1 MRDSNKG
8 KEGLDSLR
16 INGSKLDNLP
26 LGQGEK
32 AKEGLVDFLKT
43 DKETKENNIRAKY
56 PKVSEEYIRGIL
68 REVNHNI
75 KRAKGL
81 KKDLQGKIAEYR
93 TLITQGQIRDSQI
106 EQLNKENPEDAEKIK
121 QLLKQFP
128 PYNIKALEEQVTQFE
143 QSIERCDSVIEKEY
157 ESIAEF
163 TKNLALVQQRDRELK
178 AIKQDL
184 YGYQK

>member
-56 PKVSEEYIRGIL
+56 PKASEDYIRGAL
-68 REVNHNI
+68 KELNHNI
-75 KRAKGL
+75 KRVKGL
-81 KKDLQGKIAEYR
+81 KKDLQEKIAEY
-93 TLITQGQIRDSQI
+93 TMLITQGKIRDSQI
-106 EQLNKENPEDAEKIK
+106 ELFDKENPEHKEKIK
-121 QLLKQFP
+121 ELLKQFP
-128 PYNIKALEEQVTQFE
+128 PYNMQALEEQIKQFE
-143 QSIERCDSVIEKEY
+143 ESIERCDSVIEKEY

-178 AIKQDL
+178 AIK
-184 YGYQK
+184 

>member
-56 PKVSEEYIRGIL
+56 PKVSEEYIHATIKEL
-68 REVNHNI
+68 NSNI
-75 KRAKGL
+75 QRVKGL
-81 KKDLQGKIAEYR
+81 KKDLSAKISEYR
-93 TLITQGQIRDSQI
+93 MLVTQGQVRDAQI
-106 EQLNKENPEDAEKIK
+106 EQLNEDNPEDAKKIK
-121 QLLKQFP
+121 ELLKQYP
-128 PYNIKALEEQVTQFE
+128 PYNIEALETQIGQFE
-143 QSIERCDSVIEKEY
+143 TSIERCDSVIEQEY

-163 TKNLALVQQRDRELK
+163 TKNLALVQQRDRELRT
-178 AIKQDL
+178 IK
-184 YGYQK
+184 

>member
-8 KEGLDSLR
+8 KEGFDSLR

-56 PKVSEEYIRGIL
+56 PKVSEDYIRGTL
-68 REVNHNI
+68 KELNNNI
-75 KRAKGL
+75 KRVKGL
-81 KKDLQGKIAEYR
+81 KKDLQEKIAEY
-93 TLITQGQIRDSQI
+93 TMLITQGKIRDSQI
-106 EQLNKENPEDAEKIK
+106 AVFDKENPEHREKIK
-121 QLLKQFP
+121 ELLRQFP
-128 PYNIKALEEQVTQFE
+128 PYNIKALEDQITQFE
-143 QSIERCDSVIEKEY
+143 ESIDRCDSVIEQEY
-157 ESIAEF
+157 GSIAEF

-178 AIKQDL
+178 AIK
-184 YGYQK
+184 

>member
-43 DKETKENNIRAKY
+43 DKETKVNNINAKY
-56 PKVSEEYIRGIL
+56 PKVSEEYIRGTL
-68 REVNHNI
+68 KELNTNI
-75 KRAKGL
+75 KRVKNM
-81 KKDLQGKIAEYR
+81 KKDLQGNISEYR
-93 TLITQGQIRDSQI
+93 ALITEGRFRDVQI
-106 EQLNKENPEDAEKIK
+106 EQLNKDNPEDAEKIK
-121 QLLKQFP
+121 QLLKQYP
-128 PYNIKALEEQVTQFE
+128 PYNIQALEEQIEQFE
-143 QSIERCDSVIEKEY
+143 QSIERCDSVIEQEY
-157 ESIAEF
+157 KSIAEF

-178 AIKQDL
+178 AIK
-184 YGYQK
+184 

>member
-56 PKVSEEYIRGIL
+56 PKVGEEYIRGIL

-75 KRAKGL
+75 KRVKGL

-93 TLITQGQIRDSQI
+93 TLITLTQGQIRDSQI

-178 AIKQDL
+178 AIK
-184 YGYQK
+184 

>member
-16 INGSKLDNLP
+16 INGSKLDKLP

-56 PKVSEEYIRGIL
+56 PKASEDYIRGAL
-68 REVNHNI
+68 KELNHNI
-75 KRAKGL
+75 KRVKGL
-81 KKDLQGKIAEYR
+81 KKDLQNKISEYR
-93 TLITQGQIRDSQI
+93 SLVTQGQIRDSQI
-106 EQLNKENPEDAEKIK
+106 EQLNKKNPEDAKKIRE
-121 QLLKQFP
+121 LLKQFP
-128 PYNIKALEEQVTQFE
+128 PYNIKALEEQIGQFE
-143 QSIERCDSVIEKEY
+143 ESIERCDSVIEKEY
-157 ESIAEF
+157 ESVAEF

-178 AIKQDL
+178 AIK
-184 YGYQK
+184 

>member
-56 PKVSEEYIRGIL
+56 PKASEEYIHGTIKEL
-68 REVNHNI
+68 NANI
-75 KRAKGL
+75 KRVKGL

-106 EQLNKENPEDAEKIK
+106 EQLNKENPEDAKKIRE
-121 QLLKQFP
+121 LLKQYP
-128 PYNIKALEEQVTQFE
+128 PYNIKALEEQITQFE
-143 QSIERCDSVIEKEY
+143 QAIERCDSVIEQEY

-178 AIKQDL
+178 AIK
-184 YGYQK
+184 